1 METIDNVQ
9 GRKFLNI
16 IRQRWDSITF
26 RSSRHLPQA
35 KIIFEMLTE
44 FVLTDPHV
52 VYAVFPLWDMSVLQL
67 K

>member
-9 GRKFLNI
+9 GRKFVNI

-26 RSSRHLPQA
+26 RSSHHLPQA
-35 KIIFEMLTE
+35 KIIFATLTE

-52 VYAVFPLWDMSVLQL
+52 GYAVFPLWEMSLLQL

>member
-26 RSSRHLPQA
+26 RSSHHLLQA

-44 FVLTDPHV
+44 FVLTDPYV
-52 VYAVFPLWDMSVLQL
+52 VYAVFPSWDMSVLQ
-67 K
+67 